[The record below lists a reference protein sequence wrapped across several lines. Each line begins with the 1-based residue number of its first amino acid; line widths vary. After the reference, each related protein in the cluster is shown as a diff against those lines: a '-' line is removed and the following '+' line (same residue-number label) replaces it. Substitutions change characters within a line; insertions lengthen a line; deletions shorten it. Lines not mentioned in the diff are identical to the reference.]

1 NDFIEL
7 YNAGSTTVDLST
19 YAVQYASA
27 TSGSWSETILSG
39 SILPGQHY
47 LIQEAQGT
55 GGTLNLPTP
64 QAIGTISLSA
74 TSGKVALT
82 KTQTLLTG
90 NNPVGNS
97 NLVDFVGFGTADAY
111 EGAGAAPTLTNTTAA
126 LRGNSGGTD
135 TNNNSSDFT
144 AGSPNPR
151 NN

>member
-1 NDFIEL
+1 
-7 YNAGSTTVDLST
+7 VDLSN

-27 TSGSWSETILSG
+27 TSGTWSETTLSG
-39 SILPGQHY
+39 SLLPGQHY
-47 LIQEAQGT
+47 LVQEAQGA

-90 NNPVGNS
+90 NNPLGNS
-97 NLVDFVGFGTADAY
+97 NVVDFVGFGTADAY
-111 EGAGAAPTLTNTTAA
+111 EGAGAAPTLTNTTAG
-126 LRGNSGGTD
+126 LRGNAGATD
-135 TNNNSSDFT
+135 TNNNSTDFA
-144 AGSPNPR
+144 AGSPSPR